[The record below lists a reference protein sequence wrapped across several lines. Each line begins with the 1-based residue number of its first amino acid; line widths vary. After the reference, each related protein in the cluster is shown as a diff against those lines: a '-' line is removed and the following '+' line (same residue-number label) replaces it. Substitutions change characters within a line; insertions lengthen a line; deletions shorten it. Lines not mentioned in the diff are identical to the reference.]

1 MMVRVSVGQVGIYE
15 LISNF
20 QTLYILFRFSSL
32 WSQFLID
39 VFNVSKI
46 IYSDIF
52 WYFILY
58 EIEI

>member
-1 MMVRVSVGQVGIYE
+1 MVRVSVGQVGIYE

-32 WSQFLID
+32 WSQSSID
-39 VFNVSKI
+39 VFNISKI

>member
-1 MMVRVSVGQVGIYE
+1 MVRVSVGQVGIYE

-32 WSQFLID
+32 WPQFSID
-39 VFNVSKI
+39 IFHVSKI
-46 IYSDIF
+46 IYSNIF
-52 WYFILY
+52 LH